1 MKIGIV
7 TFFRVANYGAMLQAN
22 ALRRFLESMGHEVV
36 FVSHPRVVASRLPL
50 WRVFASRGLNGLAI
64 KLKNYVRHSITDF
77 AASFPQTKF
86 CRTIDDVRQAT
97 VDCDAFIVGSDQMW
111 NPMWCSG
118 AHLPLVMLD
127 FAPQGKPRIAYAASF
142 GTTVWR
148 EDQNAKLAGELLRK
162 FTKISVREESGISL
176 AHSLSGRDDVVC
188 LLDPTLLHSADF
200 YRKIIADAG
209 LYIPKH
215 EKPTVFKYMLDEWD
229 DAETS
234 NKAFG
239 FVKNK
244 LNLIET
250 DSDRIPVRGLLA
262 PISKFLGITAK
273 VPVPV
278 WLAKIAA
285 SDFVF
290 TNSFHGTVFAIL
302 FHRPFVSIL
311 LRGPMSGMNERA
323 LSLLKKLGLES
334 RAVYAD
340 DTAAIESALASP
352 IDWEKVEVARMT
364 SVDESVVFLRES
376 MRNEHDAQI
385 LC

>member
-36 FVSHPRVVASRLPL
+36 FISHPRVVATKMPL
-50 WRVFASRGLNGLAI
+50 WRVFVSRGLKGVKI

-77 AASFPQTKF
+77 AATFPQTKL
-86 CRTIDDVRQAT
+86 CRTMDEVRQAT
-97 VDCDAFIVGSDQMW
+97 ADCDAFIVGSDQMW

-118 AHLPLVMLD
+118 KHLPLVMLD
-127 FAPQGKPRIAYAASF
+127 FAPEGKSRVAYAASF
-142 GTTVWR
+142 GTTAWR

-162 FTKISVREESGISL
+162 FASISVREESGVKL
-176 AHSLSGRDDVVC
+176 ANELSGRTDAVQM
-188 LLDPTLLHSADF
+188 LDPTLLHSADF

-209 LYIPKH
+209 VDIPKH
-215 EKPTVFKYMLDEWD
+215 NRPTVFRYMLDEWD
-229 DAETS
+229 DVSAS
-234 NKAFG
+234 QKAFE
-239 FVKNK
+239 FVKGK
-244 LNLIET
+244 LNLKET

-262 PISKFLGITAK
+262 PLCKHLGVTAK
-273 VPVPV
+273 VSVPE

-302 FHRPFVSIL
+302 FHKPFVSLL

-334 RAVYAD
+334 HAVYAD
-340 DTAAIESALASP
+340 DQLAIKAAVESK
-352 IDWEKVEVARMT
+352 IDWQQ
-364 SVDESVVFLRES
+364 VDETLVLQRVMAIDFIRRALS
-376 MRNEHDAQI
+376 NE
-385 LC
+385 